1 MELMV
6 PKGLAIISKLIKR
19 TFTYE
24 CQMKNDVPEEIS
36 VKQRCFLIKE
46 HSFRKESDLYDELR
60 EN

>member
-6 PKGLAIISKLIKR
+6 HKGLAIISKLIKR

-24 CQMKNDVPEEIS
+24 CQMKNDVREEIS
-36 VKQRCFLIKE
+36 AKQRYFLIKE